1 MYRCVQVTIYLQIY
15 AYFIFNFT
23 ACISYPV
30 CSMCKG
36 LYNQLHLFFLYYV
49 YVTKYWLFDSFQ
61 IKKTKCSHGTFLS
74 HLDIIIV
81 TVDCQ
86 FTATSVSLLRHVCPL
101 RVAGAKGSD

>member
-1 MYRCVQVTIYLQIY
+1 MYQLPCVQYVQRVVQSVASI
-15 AYFIFNFT
+15 
-23 ACISYPV
+23 
-30 CSMCKG
+30 
-36 LYNQLHLFFLYYV
+36 FLYYV